1 MKSQNV
7 LSTHQLNINSL
18 TGRNLISNLNMCL
31 GYEQVVVIGRNG
43 VGKSTLIKALATG
56 DSSQGIVCTNNRW
69 IVHQSLIDNVFNHAS
84 NENFRNN
91 ISLLLE
97 FKPWQVKREL
107 SEIGLNFNV
116 ESIKNVTTC
125 LSQGELRKLNLVLA
139 KLKNPELLF
148 LDEPTEDLDQQGKQ
162 WLFKWLKGWNR
173 GLMIVS
179 HCQSLM
185 RLFESFFIVAESGC
199 RYFNGNFSALEDD
212 LVRKEL
218 DLNRKYIGKI
228 NSLNEEEDR
237 NNKIIKRRLQKK
249 AQGRLRELGRMTP
262 KVRLNWKRGYA
273 QESQA
278 RVAKIRNDR
287 IEGERLLVKTER
299 KQLPV
304 SLPLQLDV
312 SKLSE
317 LNVNNIIELKN
328 IKLLD
333 SENDLSLAIKRQ
345 RIAVTGDNGAG
356 KTSLLKVIMG
366 HQTPFHGSVHH
377 INDDKI
383 AYISQGAENW
393 LLEESLFEYLSS
405 RNADI
410 SEDVITTIIATSKFP
425 LALGKRSMKTLS
437 HGERVRA
444 ALICILAN
452 SKTKQSTL
460 ECLILDEPTISLDI
474 LAVYELK
481 KLLNTWNGALIVVSH
496 EATFLNDIAIDTW
509 IHLNSGEFEMQN

>member
-1 MKSQNV
+1 MKAKNM
-7 LSTHQLNINSL
+7 LSTHQLNISTL
-18 TGRNLISNLNMCL
+18 TGRNLISNLNMSL

-43 VGKSTLIKALATG
+43 VGKSTLIKALAKG
-56 DSSQGIVCTNNRW
+56 DSSKGIVCTNNRW

-84 NENFRNN
+84 NDEFRNN

-97 FKPWQVKREL
+97 FKAWQVEREL
-107 SEIGLNFNV
+107 SEIGLNLNMESSQNV
-116 ESIKNVTTC
+116 NTC

-148 LDEPTEDLDQQGKQ
+148 LDEPTEDLDRQGKK

-173 GLMIVS
+173 GLIIVS

-185 RLFESFFIVAESGC
+185 RLFENFFIVAESGC

-212 LVRKEL
+212 LVCKDI
-218 DLNRKYIGKI
+218 DLNRKYISKI
-228 NSLNEEEDR
+228 NALNEEEDR
-237 NNKIIKRRLQKK
+237 NNRIIKRRQQKK

-278 RVAKIRNDR
+278 RVAKVRNNR

-299 KQLPV
+299 KQLLV

-317 LNVNNIIELKN
+317 FNENNIIELKN
-328 IKLLD
+328 IKLVD
-333 SENDLSLAIKRQ
+333 SESNLSLEIKRQ

-366 HQTPFHGSVHH
+366 HQTPFHGSVRH
-377 INDDKI
+377 INNDKI

-405 RNADI
+405 RSADI
-410 SEDVITTIIATSKFP
+410 SDDAVTTIIATSKFP

-452 SKTKQSTL
+452 SKTKQSTI

-481 KLLNTWNGALIVVSH
+481 KLLNKWNGALIVVSH
-496 EATFLNDIAIDTW
+496 EDSFLHDLAIEKW
-509 IHLNSGEFEMQN
+509 VHLSNGEFEIQS

>member
-18 TGRNLISNLNMCL
+18 TGRNLISNLNMSL

-43 VGKSTLIKALATG
+43 VGKSTLIKALANG

-97 FKPWQVKREL
+97 FKAWQVEREL

-148 LDEPTEDLDQQGKQ
+148 LDEPTEDLDQQGKK

-212 LVRKEL
+212 LVRKDI

-228 NSLNEEEDR
+228 N
-237 NNKIIKRRLQKK
+237 IK
-249 AQGRLRELGRMTP
+249 E
-262 KVRLNWKRGYA
+262 KRVG
-273 QESQA
+273 
-278 RVAKIRNDR
+278 
-287 IEGERLLVKTER
+287 
-299 KQLPV
+299 
-304 SLPLQLDV
+304 
-312 SKLSE
+312 
-317 LNVNNIIELKN
+317 
-328 IKLLD
+328 
-333 SENDLSLAIKRQ
+333 
-345 RIAVTGDNGAG
+345 
-356 KTSLLKVIMG
+356 
-366 HQTPFHGSVHH
+366 
-377 INDDKI
+377 
-383 AYISQGAENW
+383 
-393 LLEESLFEYLSS
+393 
-405 RNADI
+405 
-410 SEDVITTIIATSKFP
+410 
-425 LALGKRSMKTLS
+425 
-437 HGERVRA
+437 
-444 ALICILAN
+444 
-452 SKTKQSTL
+452 
-460 ECLILDEPTISLDI
+460 
-474 LAVYELK
+474 
-481 KLLNTWNGALIVVSH
+481 
-496 EATFLNDIAIDTW
+496 
-509 IHLNSGEFEMQN
+509 